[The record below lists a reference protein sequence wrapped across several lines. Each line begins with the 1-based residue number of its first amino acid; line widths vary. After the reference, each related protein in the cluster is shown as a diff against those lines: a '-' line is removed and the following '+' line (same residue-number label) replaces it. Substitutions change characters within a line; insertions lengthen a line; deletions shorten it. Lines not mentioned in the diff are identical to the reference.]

1 MNIEMPADLS
11 RTLSMAATASMA
23 PIKLWKARLFS
34 AVLRWTNSAAAT
46 GTISAAVS
54 NDGVNFVPYT
64 GGTFS
69 SQPAAAAAAIYYELP
84 NGGSCAFRWL
94 QFTYTRVSGGAT
106 DTLTADLAAKG

>member
-1 MNIEMPADLS
+1 MNIETPADRS
-11 RTLSMAATASMA
+11 RSVSMAATISMPA
-23 PIKLWKARLFS
+23 ISLRKTRTMS
-34 AVLRWTNSAAAT
+34 AVLRWTNNAAAT

-69 SQPAAAAAAIYYELP
+69 SQPAAAAASIYYELP
-84 NGGSCAFRWL
+84 NGGSCAFNFL

-106 DTLTADLAAKG
+106 DTLTADVAAKG